1 MKTILGLMAVAAMT
15 SGCATLWPEPVGTH
29 PRAAEIAVY
38 EAFPPSARSYQLV
51 KRVWVD
57 GWTSAYRVPAYP
69 SVEAGAADIRNQAAL
84 LGGDAVMNFGCYHKG
99 VDPASA
105 YYCNGNVIRYL
116 N

>member
-1 MKTILGLMAVAAMT
+1 MTKILTVALAGLFV
-15 SGCATLWPEPVGTH
+15 SGCAALFPEPVAMQ

-57 GWTSAYRVPAYP
+57 GWTSAYRIPTYA
-69 SVEAGAADIRNQAAL
+69 SIEAGAADIRNQAAL
-84 LGGDAVMNFGCYHKG
+84 LGGNAVMNFGCYHKA

-105 YYCNGNVIRYL
+105 YYCNGNVIKYVQ
-116 N
+116 